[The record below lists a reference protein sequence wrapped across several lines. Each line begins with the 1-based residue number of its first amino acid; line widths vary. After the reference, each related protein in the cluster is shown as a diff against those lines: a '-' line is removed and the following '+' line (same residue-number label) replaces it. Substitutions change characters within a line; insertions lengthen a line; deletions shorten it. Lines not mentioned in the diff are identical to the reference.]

1 MKDGKNT
8 EPARPVAR
16 TVRAELDSLRRQA
29 RALAPLL
36 AGLYVPA
43 TAILL
48 AALIASEIKGKSLG
62 FYTREPAAIMGTSA
76 LIGALSN
83 LGGLLWSA
91 AATVCLFTWAVKLRQ
106 RAEGR
111 VPPAFFLVSGLF
123 MAAMMVDD
131 VFQVHEELVPRYLG
145 VPDEP
150 VIVLYVLFA
159 IAWLVVFWRTILKT
173 DYLILLIAAGCSA
186 VSVVV
191 DAASKAPFN
200 SRYFL
205 EDGFKL
211 LGIVGWLGYLGRVC
225 YRELT
230 GGRAATSSP

>member
-1 MKDGKNT
+1 MRGGKNT
-8 EPARPVAR
+8 ERSARPLGEALRVER
-16 TVRAELDSLRRQA
+16 DRLRRQA
-29 RALAPLL
+29 RDLAPLL
-36 AGLYVPA
+36 AGLYVPI
-43 TAILL
+43 TVILL
-48 AALIASEIKGKSLG
+48 AALVASELKGKSLG
-62 FYTREPAAIMGTSA
+62 FLTREPAAIMGTSP

-91 AATVCLFTWAVKLRQ
+91 AATVCLLTWMVRRRP

-111 VPPAFFLVSGLF
+111 VPPAFLLASGLF

-131 VFQVHEELVPRYLG
+131 VYQVHEELAPYYLG
-145 VPDEP
+145 VPDES
-150 VIVLYVLFA
+150 VIVFYVLVA
-159 IAWLVVFWRTILKT
+159 IAWLLVFWRTILGT

-191 DAASKAPFN
+191 DAISDTPSN

-211 LGIVGWLGYLGRVC
+211 RGTVGWLGYLGRVC

-230 GGRAATSSP
+230 GR

>member
-1 MKDGKNT
+1 MKDGKNI
-8 EPARPVAR
+8 EPTRPLARI
-16 TVRAELDSLRRQA
+16 VRAELDSLRRQA
-29 RALAPLL
+29 RDLAPLL
-36 AGLYVPA
+36 AGLYVPT

-48 AALIASEIKGKSLG
+48 AALIASEVKGRSLG
-62 FYTREPAAIMGTSA
+62 FLTREPAAIMGTSP

-91 AATVCLFTWAVKLRQ
+91 AATVCLFTWAVRLRQ
-106 RAEGR
+106 RAGGR
-111 VPPAFFLVSGLF
+111 APPAFFLVSGLF
-123 MAAMMVDD
+123 MAAMMMDD
-131 VFQVHEELVPRYLG
+131 VFQIHEELAPRFLG
-145 VPDEP
+145 VSDEP

-159 IAWLVVFWRTILKT
+159 IAWLVVFRRTILGT

-191 DAASKAPFN
+191 DAYSDVPVN

-225 YRELT
+225 FRELT
-230 GGRAATSSP
+230 DP